1 MNVVFM
7 MYGLV
12 VVFMMYSNIMIGL
25 GLGIG
30 VLVVLLSVVDNGHHM
45 GSISIT
51 VYNKRRFRLWWLMV
65 RVRVNSSSPRKTRAL
80 KLFYYRVIRRLLY
93 YELISKPCNN

>member
-1 MNVVFM
+1 MIGVL
-7 MYGLV
+7 GLV

>member
-1 MNVVFM
+1 MKTQSVIGVL
-7 MYGLV
+7 GLV

-45 GSISIT
+45 IIWEA
-51 VYNKRRFRLWWLMV
+51 Y
-65 RVRVNSSSPRKTRAL
+65 
-80 KLFYYRVIRRLLY
+80 RLLC
-93 YELISKPCNN
+93 ITKKI